1 MNRILRFKLKI
12 LILIMEYCETY
23 YMLEV
28 IGGKMRKRLLMI
40 INVFYTWD
48 TFGFKL
54 TNIVHKMIFWFQE
67 AALEKY
73 NSESKCGLQYSELY
87 VIILLQYSSVE
98 SKDHILDYIPDC
110 ETNSTSLS
118 KLSWLKLQANKECL
132 LQLSK

>member
-1 MNRILRFKLKI
+1 MVLVENYILDNGLLWNI
-12 LILIMEYCETY
+12 LYAWSY
-23 YMLEV
+23 W
-28 IGGKMRKRLLMI
+28 RKNEKKLLMI
-40 INVFYTWD
+40 INACYTWD
-48 TFGFKL
+48 TFRFNL
-54 TNIVHKMIFWFQE
+54 TNIVYKMVFWFQE

-87 VIILLQYSSVE
+87 GIIFLQYSSVE
-98 SKDHILDYIPDC
+98 LKDHILDYIPDC